1 MLVDLLSWR
10 SIKIRIFTL
19 NVCCNDVLWYCNVQ
33 RKVWL
38 CKVIILVIPLHLLFN
53 LFDQTIYLEA
63 CVSLYITENKGE
75 ILGLEWKPMFAFSS
89 PLQSWINIKLRNYNY
104 GSKHGID
111 LDTTRLAIK
120 KRDFCRKIFYRY
132 LRSHL
137 IGLPWPYIARV
148 SHSAM
153 LMVTEKSPTV
163 KNLLNPL

>member
-1 MLVDLLSWR
+1 MLIDLLSWR

-19 NVCCNDVLWYCNVQ
+19 NICCNDVLWYCNVQ

-63 CVSLYITENKGE
+63 SVSLCITENKGE

-89 PLQSWINIKLRNYNY
+89 PLQSRIYIKLRNYNY
-104 GSKHGID
+104 GNKHAID
-111 LDTTRLAIK
+111 LDSTRLAIK

-153 LMVTEKSPTV
+153 VMVTEKSPTV